1 MLQMQRSRAQRGRW
15 TILLAVVL
23 AGVMLGA
30 CGSSGSRVA
39 IRSADDVQVMSPAE
53 VKKLKAADGDDAN
66 SGGAGPGQTVPQNED
81 KRPIEARLFEAF
93 GAFRK
98 CLSADGQEI
107 KGDLT
112 DRNNPAF
119 KDPTYVKTLQKC
131 AARTKIAE
139 IFQEFQSIQKT
150 MTPEQVKER
159 NEGLKKLQPCL
170 EKKGWTI
177 ETTTNEIGL
186 ITPTK
191 FQSADGQLN
200 ERDIS
205 QCAADVGI
213 DGDALNG

>member
-1 MLQMQRSRAQRGRW
+1 MLA
-15 TILLAVVL
+15 AVF
-23 AGVMLGA
+23 MLGA
-30 CGSSGSRVA
+30 CGSGESRVT
-39 IRSADDVQVMSPAE
+39 IRNADDVQVMSPAE
-53 VKKLKAADGDDAN
+53 VKQLKSAKSDEAN
-66 SGGAGPGQTVPQNED
+66 SGAGGAGNTVPQNED

-98 CLSADGQEI
+98 CLSADGQGI

-112 DRNNPAF
+112 DRNNPAY
-119 KDPTYVKTLQKC
+119 KDPAYVKTVTKC

-150 MTPEQVKER
+150 MSPDQVKER
-159 NEGLKKLQPCL
+159 NESLKKLQPCL

-200 ERDIS
+200 ERDIA
-205 QCAADVGI
+205 QCASDVGI
-213 DGDALNG
+213 DSDALSG